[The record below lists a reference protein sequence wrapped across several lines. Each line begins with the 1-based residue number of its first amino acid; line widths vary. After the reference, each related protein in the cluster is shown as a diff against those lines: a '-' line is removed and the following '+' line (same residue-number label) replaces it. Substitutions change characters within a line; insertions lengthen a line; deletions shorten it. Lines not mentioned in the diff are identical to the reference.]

1 MNKYDF
7 SKKNYLTH
15 KSQNKSFIISLAFC
29 LYLLFQYFN
38 LAYLP
43 ELKARATGFRLLGI
57 DLSTNI
63 ISLLSIVMILVIGC
77 AIWLLFQI
85 FIERMKKEEVILM
98 LGGANIDKISQYI
111 FYQILQL
118 FKIAV
123 PLGFA
128 FFVVINPLFIL
139 LLNVFLKLRMP
150 LFHFSGEMIS
160 LVLISF
166 VCIIIGLLLAT
177 MGFVYRTSLINVL
190 NEMNTTNTDLPVI
203 ELKFPSIIYFILFIV
218 LGYLLGNS
226 EETKAI
232 LMIGAIGL
240 SVYYKMLNTF
250 CFKCLERY
258 RKKQFN
264 PFKKIEL
271 SFIGRDLMIHSKA
284 LSIQLFALVFF
295 SQLIYTSLKYQA
307 LVIVFSYTLFVVMVL
322 SIFLLNLTEKKN
334 KHFWMGQYKH
344 LHELGYGLKEIK
356 KMINHEINHAYVI
369 HVVFSLFYGVCL
381 FSQVKYYSIY
391 LIVVMVVYFIS
402 YLMSLKLRIR
412 IIDELGG
419 E

>member
-1 MNKYDF
+1 MNQYDF

-15 KSQNKSFIISLAFC
+15 KNQNQSFIIGLAFC

-43 ELKARATGFRLLGI
+43 ELKVRATGFRLLGI

-63 ISLLSIVMILVIGC
+63 ISLLSIVMILVIEC

-123 PLGFA
+123 PLGFV
-128 FFVVINPLFIL
+128 FFVILNPLFIL
-139 LLNVFLKLRMP
+139 LLNSILKLRMS
-150 LFHFSGEMIS
+150 LFHFSLEMVS
-160 LVLISF
+160 LVLISLI
-166 VCIIIGLLLAT
+166 CIILGLLLAT

-190 NEMNTTNTDLPVI
+190 NEMNTTNKDLPI
-203 ELKFPSIIYFILFIV
+203 SELKFPSFIYFILFII
-218 LGYLLGNS
+218 LGYLLVNS
-226 EETKAI
+226 KETKAI
-232 LMIGAIGL
+232 LMIGAISSL
-240 SVYYKMLNTF
+240 VYYKMLNTF

-258 RKKQFN
+258 RKKQFDS
-264 PFKKIEL
+264 FKKIEL
-271 SFIGRDLMIHSKA
+271 SFMSRDIIIHSKA
-284 LSIQLFALVFF
+284 LSIQLFTLVFF
-295 SQLIYTSLKYQA
+295 SQLIYTSFKYQA
-307 LVIVFSYTLFVVMVL
+307 LVIVFSYTFFVVMVL
-322 SIFLLNLTEKKN
+322 SLFLLNLTEKKN
-334 KHFWMGQYKH
+334 QHFWMGQYKH

-356 KMINHEINHAYVI
+356 KMINHEINHAYFT
-369 HVVFSLFYGVCL
+369 HVVFALFYGICL

-402 YLMSLKLRIR
+402 YFMSLKLRLR

>member
-1 MNKYDF
+1 MNQYDF

-15 KSQNKSFIISLAFC
+15 KNQNQSFIIGLAFC

-43 ELKARATGFRLLGI
+43 ELKVRATGFRLLGI

-123 PLGFA
+123 PLGFV
-128 FFVVINPLFIL
+128 FFVILNPLFIL
-139 LLNVFLKLRMP
+139 LLNSILKLRMS
-150 LFHFSGEMIS
+150 LFHFSLEMVS
-160 LVLISF
+160 LVLISLI
-166 VCIIIGLLLAT
+166 CIILGLLLAT

-190 NEMNTTNTDLPVI
+190 NEMNTTNKDLPI
-203 ELKFPSIIYFILFIV
+203 SELKFPSFIYFILFII
-218 LGYLLGNS
+218 LGYLLVNS
-226 EETKAI
+226 KETKAI
-232 LMIGAIGL
+232 LMIGAISSL
-240 SVYYKMLNTF
+240 VYYKMLNTF

-258 RKKQFN
+258 RKKQFDS
-264 PFKKIEL
+264 FKKIEL
-271 SFIGRDLMIHSKA
+271 SFMSRDIIIHSKA

-307 LVIVFSYTLFVVMVL
+307 LVIVFSYTFFVVMVL
-322 SIFLLNLTEKKN
+322 SLFLLNLTEKKN
-334 KHFWMGQYKH
+334 QHFWMGQYKH

-356 KMINHEINHAYVI
+356 KMINHEINHAYFT
-369 HVVFSLFYGVCL
+369 HVVFALFYGICL

-391 LIVVMVVYFIS
+391 LIVVMVIYFIS
-402 YLMSLKLRIR
+402 YFMSLKLRLR

>member
-1 MNKYDF
+1 
-7 SKKNYLTH
+7 
-15 KSQNKSFIISLAFC
+15 
-29 LYLLFQYFN
+29 
-38 LAYLP
+38 
-43 ELKARATGFRLLGI
+43 
-57 DLSTNI
+57 
-63 ISLLSIVMILVIGC
+63 
-77 AIWLLFQI
+77 
-85 FIERMKKEEVILM
+85 
-98 LGGANIDKISQYI
+98 
-111 FYQILQL
+111 
-118 FKIAV
+118 
-123 PLGFA
+123 
-128 FFVVINPLFIL
+128 
-139 LLNVFLKLRMP
+139 MP
-150 LFHFSGEMIS
+150 LFHFSGEMVS

-232 LMIGAIGL
+232 LMIGARGL

-271 SFIGRDLMIHSKA
+271 SCIGRDLMIHSKA

-369 HVVFSLFYGVCL
+369 HVVFSLFYGICL

>member
-1 MNKYDF
+1 MNQYDF

-15 KSQNKSFIISLAFC
+15 KNQNQSFIIGLAFC

-43 ELKARATGFRLLGI
+43 ELKVRATGFRLLGI

-123 PLGFA
+123 PLGFV
-128 FFVVINPLFIL
+128 FFVILNPLFIL
-139 LLNVFLKLRMP
+139 LLNSILKLRMS
-150 LFHFSGEMIS
+150 LFHFSLEMVS
-160 LVLISF
+160 LVLISLI
-166 VCIIIGLLLAT
+166 CIILGLLLAT

-190 NEMNTTNTDLPVI
+190 NEMNTTNKDLPI
-203 ELKFPSIIYFILFIV
+203 SELKFPSFIYFILFII
-218 LGYLLGNS
+218 LGYLLVNS
-226 EETKAI
+226 KETKAI
-232 LMIGAIGL
+232 LMIGAISSL
-240 SVYYKMLNTF
+240 VYYKMLNTF

-258 RKKQFN
+258 RKKQFD

-271 SFIGRDLMIHSKA
+271 SFMSRDIIIHSKA

-307 LVIVFSYTLFVVMVL
+307 LVIVFSYTFFVVMVL
-322 SIFLLNLTEKKN
+322 SLFLLNLTEKKN
-334 KHFWMGQYKH
+334 QHFWMGQYKH

-356 KMINHEINHAYVI
+356 KMINHEINHAYFT
-369 HVVFSLFYGVCL
+369 HVVFALFYGIRL

-402 YLMSLKLRIR
+402 YFMSLKLRLR